1 MFSDKYMLS
10 EGRLYLSTLIYYNA
24 CLYADLQ
31 FVKIAKK
38 LSKSK
43 GWLLGIKLVLE
54 KSLGQT

>member
-1 MFSDKYMLS
+1 MLS